1 MGATMGYQPIHLRP
15 YEERRGY
22 TVTLID
28 SVNDPFVIVEFDTPF
43 VYGNSDPY
51 STAKLL
57 ASQKL
62 KKNYDH
68 IRVIDLVFKDER
80 IHSMYLAY
88 RKPGRK

>member
-1 MGATMGYQPIHLRP
+1 MRYLPIHERP
-15 YEERRGY
+15 YEDYPGY

-28 SVNDPFVIVEFDTPF
+28 AVNDPFVIVEFAEPF

-51 STAKLL
+51 STAKIL

-68 IRVIDLVFKDER
+68 IRVIDLVFKNER
-80 IHSMYLAY
+80 IHSMHLAY
-88 RKPGRK
+88 RKPSKR